1 MEREELRELEGP
13 AEVSHCFP
21 SEVKVQFKW
30 GLSLHFFF
38 PWFAT
43 SSEIDTCHIIHPPK
57 VYNYDSFNHRV
68 VQVAAQP
75 VWEHFHD

>member
-1 MEREELRELEGP
+1 MFSFRGESTVQVGT
-13 AEVSHCFP
+13 VS
-21 SEVKVQFKW
+21 S
-30 GLSLHFFF
+30 FFF

-57 VYNYDSFNHRV
+57 VYNYDSFIHRV